1 MGQGIQ
7 LRTWIEIDKNAAL
20 HNIGM
25 FRGLIPKTTKLIAV
39 VKSNA
44 YGHGILDFPKA
55 VQHMVDWFGVDSITE
70 GLRLRKEGIRK
81 PILVL
86 GATLKSRLKDAARH
100 DIAIT
105 VSNFETLRKVSKAR
119 PAPKFHI
126 KLDTGM
132 HRQGFQPEEVFKL
145 LAEIKNKKPKTKDH
159 FTGIYT
165 HFAKAKAR
173 RLDPYTKEQL
183 KKFEDAAGL
192 FHRAGSKN
200 VIRHA
205 AATAGT
211 FLYPEAC
218 LDMVR
223 IGIGFY
229 GLWPSQHVRAA
240 RSDIRF
246 QPVLSWR
253 TVVVE
258 VKDIARGE
266 CVGYDLTGCVRR
278 PSKIAVLP
286 IGYWHGFDRGLSNNG
301 FVLIRGRR
309 VSVLGRVSMDMT
321 VVDATNVP
329 AVRVGDV
336 VTLIGQDG
344 KERISADEIARALG
358 TINYEVVTRINP
370 LIYRGIRI

>member
-1 MGQGIQ
+1 
-7 LRTWIEIDKNAAL
+7 
-20 HNIGM
+20 
-25 FRGLIPKTTKLIAV
+25 
-39 VKSNA
+39 
-44 YGHGILDFPKA
+44 
-55 VQHMVDWFGVDSITE
+55 
-70 GLRLRKEGIRK
+70 
-81 PILVL
+81 
-86 GATLKSRLKDAARH
+86 
-100 DIAIT
+100 
-105 VSNFETLRKVSKAR
+105 
-119 PAPKFHI
+119 
-126 KLDTGM
+126 
-132 HRQGFQPEEVFKL
+132 
-145 LAEIKNKKPKTKDH
+145 
-159 FTGIYT
+159 
-165 HFAKAKAR
+165 
-173 RLDPYTKEQL
+173 
-183 KKFEDAAGL
+183 
-192 FHRAGSKN
+192 
-200 VIRHA
+200 
-205 AATAGT
+205 
-211 FLYPEAC
+211 
-218 LDMVR
+218 MVR

-240 RSDIRF
+240 RSDIRL